1 MRIVVVSLTY
11 LPAVG
16 GLEKVMSGLAYKW
29 SKEHE
34 IIVFT
39 KNKSSI
45 YDELYPY
52 KIIREFSL
60 YTLYKTVRSADVYLE
75 ANISLH
81 TAFVGLMQNKKWWV
95 VHHLLYKTQGVL
107 SYLKLFLTFFSK
119 NISVSNFVAN
129 GLWVKSKVIY
139 NFVDP
144 SFKNLLIKR
153 KENTLLYVGR
163 LVSDKGLDVLLEAI
177 SHLKSTGIIMNLTIA
192 GKGPDEK
199 YLYETALQLNI
210 LSQIK
215 FLGIVEGEQL
225 INVLNEH
232 KVVVVPSKWQEPFGL
247 VAIEALAC
255 GCRVVY
261 SNTGGLPE
269 AAGKFSFGYNNN
281 SMVELCNSIKV
292 AIETPI
298 TKDEQNDIEAH
309 LNLLHIDHVSKEY
322 IEMFQNKLNTNILV

>member
-1 MRIVVVSLTY
+1 VSLTY

-39 KNKSSI
+39 KNKSAI
-45 YDELYPY
+45 NDGLYPY
-52 KIIREFSL
+52 KIIRDFSL
-60 YTLYKTVRSADVYLE
+60 YTLYKTVRTADIYLE
-75 ANISLH
+75 ANISLY
-81 TAFVGLMQNKKWWV
+81 TALVGLMQIKKWWV
-95 VHHLLYKTQGVL
+95 IHHLLYKTQGVL
-107 SYLKLFLTFFSK
+107 SFLKLFLTFFSK

-129 GLWVKSKVIY
+129 GLWGNSKVIY

-144 SFKNLLIKR
+144 SFKNLLINR

-163 LVSDKGLDVLLEAI
+163 LVSDKGLDVLLQAI
-177 SHLKSTGIIMNLTIA
+177 SHLKSTGKIFNLTIV

-210 LSQIK
+210 LSQIN
-215 FLGIVEGEQL
+215 FFGIVEGEQL

-232 KVVVVPSKWQEPFGL
+232 KIVVVPSKWEEPFGL

-261 SNTGGLPE
+261 SNAGGLPE
-269 AAGKFSFGYNNN
+269 AAGNFSFGYNNN
-281 SMVELCNSIKV
+281 SILELGNSIID

-298 TKDEQNDIEAH
+298 TKDEQIEIEKH
-309 LNLLHIDHVSKEY
+309 LSLLHIDHVSKQY
-322 IEMFQNKLNTNILV
+322 IEAFQNTLNPNILV